1 MFTSRAEYRLSLR
14 HDTADLLLTPYAIET
29 NLVDLQRRESFERR
43 LRTIEEVE
51 NLLQSHKISHED
63 IAQMPE
69 LEGHLGQA
77 LSDALRDPKV
87 GCLYD
92 DETEALA
99 RLAKILPESMG
110 MQASGVITALLNER
124 YKGYQEKENRLASRL
139 ARAEKLFIPQG
150 FDYKAVKGLSQEALE
165 KLSSSQPLT
174 LGQASRIPGVR
185 YSDIALLYIALIK
198 PRR

>member
-1 MFTSRAEYRLSLR
+1 
-14 HDTADLLLTPYAIET
+14 
-29 NLVDLQRRESFERR
+29 LQRRESFERR

-124 YKGYQEKENRLASRL
+124 YKGYQEKENRLAHRL

-185 YSDIALLYIALIK
+185 KSDIALLYIALSK
-198 PRR
+198 PKG